1 MFFKV
6 IFKKKFIKN
15 AFLTFFILGV
25 NVFHTYDI
33 MWPAP
38 KTFWIRQWLG
48 ANITCLLMQWFLNFL
63 KLGTSITFIGLLFF
77 PGIFLRHSFSSP
89 GHFSSHVLQ
98 PSHIHHFIRYFSLT
112 TNSV

>member
-33 MWPAP
+33 GLMWPAP

-63 KLGTSITFIGLLFF
+63 KLGTSITFIGL
-77 PGIFLRHSFSSP
+77 FSSRA
-89 GHFSSHVLQ
+89 SSCVTLSRL
-98 PSHIHHFIRYFSLT
+98 PVTSHLMSSNRAISITSYVIFR
-112 TNSV
+112 